1 MMDIFNQFLD
11 PFLLTGFLIGVLYFY
26 FIATFDF
33 WANNGVPYRKPT
45 LLLGNFGPLLLFKKS
60 QQDGIYDMYNWFK
73 NERYFG
79 VYRVRSPIFILRDPD
94 LVKSV
99 CVKDFSCFP
108 NRGIPVNTQDPL
120 SGHLFNLEGKKWKG
134 LRSKLTPTF
143 SSGKIKRMFYL
154 LVECSEEFQ
163 KLIRHSA
170 TGAPVEVREL
180 AAKFTIDVIG
190 SCAFGIQIN
199 ALANEDS
206 EFRIMASK
214 LSKPSYKTTLWRM
227 LRTSMPRLY
236 KLLGV
241 QVIHPEVTTFFKN
254 VVSQMIREREKSTIK
269 RHDFMDLLIELK
281 NKGSLEG
288 DNGSTQGLNEEDAQ
302 AAKDIV
308 LDENSIAAQAFVFF
322 AAGYETSSTSISFCL
337 HELAL
342 NPQIQEKL
350 REDILQGIEKHDG
363 KLNYDSIQEMKYLDM
378 VVQETLRKYP
388 PAPLMSRRCEYP
400 YQVPGTKI
408 ELPAGMRVV
417 IPTYGLHHDPDH
429 YPNPEQFIPERF
441 TDENKRTRHPYTY
454 LPFGEGPRNCIGMR
468 FALLQTKVGIISFV
482 KNHRVE
488 VCEKTTVPIKFS
500 KRSLVTTSEGGFWLK
515 ISPLE

>member
-206 EFRIMASK
+206 EFRIMA
-214 LSKPSYKTTLWRM
+214 
-227 LRTSMPRLY
+227 
-236 KLLGV
+236 
-241 QVIHPEVTTFFKN
+241 I
-254 VVSQMIREREKSTIK
+254 
-269 RHDFMDLLIELK
+269 
-281 NKGSLEG
+281 
-288 DNGSTQGLNEEDAQ
+288 
-302 AAKDIV
+302 